1 MCRVVIKNYKKKNI
15 KKNIESQN
23 WSRFCKIIFQNDS
36 FVSSHI
42 DKIFNQLKCFNN
54 LSISMNWTWYIVIKQ
69 MSNEAKI
76 YIKKNHIVRFSTLLR
91 QTLAAL
97 VLT

>member
-1 MCRVVIKNYKKKNI
+1 M

-69 MSNEAKI
+69 ILHLSSNEAKI